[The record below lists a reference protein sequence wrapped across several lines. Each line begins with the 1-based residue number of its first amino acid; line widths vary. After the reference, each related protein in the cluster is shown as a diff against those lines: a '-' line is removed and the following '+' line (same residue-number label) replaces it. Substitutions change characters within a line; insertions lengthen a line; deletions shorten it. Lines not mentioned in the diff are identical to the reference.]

1 MKIHTIPT
9 GRAVGSE
16 IDVPDTVPALRYW
29 RYINRL
35 PDTYGSMAE
44 LSFYAGGSDEPMK
57 GRVIGSEGSWENN
70 SAWKRENLFDGD
82 VLTSYCAPQGVGCW
96 VGLDFGKPVKL
107 SKIRYTPRGDGNM
120 IEPGDE
126 YELLYWADGHWR
138 SLGRK
143 VAETMSVSFG
153 DIPEGALLLLRDRT
167 KGHDE
172 RIFLLDSEGRQE
184 WW

>member
-9 GRAVGSE
+9 GRAVGGE

-82 VLTSYCAPQGVGCW
+82 VLTSYNAINLWQCYQKRPW
-96 VGLDFGKPVKL
+96 PVMCYKL
-107 SKIRYTPRGDGNM
+107 
-120 IEPGDE
+120 EPTLTDHG
-126 YELLYWADGHWR
+126 Y
-138 SLGRK
+138 
-143 VAETMSVSFG
+143 
-153 DIPEGALLLLRDRT
+153 
-167 KGHDE
+167 
-172 RIFLLDSEGRQE
+172 
-184 WW
+184 